1 MKNKDKRTELL
12 VLREKYKQQLI
23 KHTGHTTDEIVG
35 MAKTAALATS
45 GVWIGFKILNL
56 FVGKKKNNRKS
67 TQNQTVSSSKNKRN
81 GFFKEITSTF
91 AGSIFFELKEF
102 FYTLLRQMVMDFVQ
116 GKMYEYNQKMNNPK
130 NNQENERTQQ

>member
-56 FVGKKKNNRKS
+56 FVGRKKKGRNH
-67 TQNQTVSSSKNKRN
+67 TQKHAPHAGKNQRN

-91 AGSIFFELKEF
+91 AGSIFFEL
-102 FYTLLRQMVMDFVQ
+102 
-116 GKMYEYNQKMNNPK
+116 
-130 NNQENERTQQ
+130 